1 MPILVMNLANKKDLA
16 LVQETYLDNEN
27 QVHLRLKIM
36 SCYYVTGIAYHY
48 TYGVMAYA
56 QRNIE
61 NVKLVLI
68 DTHNGIHTIIVKSWG
83 STRCPLGGVEMK
95 QKASIS
101 CQVPMEVQVKTGL
114 F

>member
-36 SCYYVTGIAYHY
+36 LCYYVTGIAYHY

-56 QRNIE
+56 
-61 NVKLVLI
+61 
-68 DTHNGIHTIIVKSWG
+68 
-83 STRCPLGGVEMK
+83 
-95 QKASIS
+95 
-101 CQVPMEVQVKTGL
+101 
-114 F
+114 